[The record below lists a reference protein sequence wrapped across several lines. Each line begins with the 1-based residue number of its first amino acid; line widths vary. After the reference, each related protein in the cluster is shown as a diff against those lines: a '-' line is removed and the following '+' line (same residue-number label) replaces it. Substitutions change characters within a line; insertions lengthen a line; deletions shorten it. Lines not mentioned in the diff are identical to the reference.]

1 MELCVL
7 TQFNSAFSTAFFAFS
22 GFNEISTTGLN
33 YLEPGNSL
41 SKTVVITLYLLRANI
56 GRLDEEVCVQDILL

>member
-7 TQFNSAFSTAFFAFS
+7 TQFNSAFPTAFFAFS

-41 SKTVVITLYLLRANI
+41 PLSPKL
-56 GRLDEEVCVQDILL
+56 